1 MLKDLI
7 NSEVNK
13 LPFLGAAV
21 HRVKKYIAETPADEK
36 IHLHYPAAL
45 LMKSG
50 RFKIRT
56 GQIVL
61 DLEPYDLI
69 ILPEKLLCTQ
79 MEAGDKLQFFLIIF
93 SSAKQLHGLKY
104 NKESTL
110 FYLYGN
116 RPVKVSLDSI
126 DYLVLSLIC
135 RLIYAEGQNRPA
147 GDFELELQRLSFDLL
162 FFELKYIYSRYVA
175 SSGLHVSKAE
185 ALAARFLTVLSIH
198 CRKHHNVKFYAGA
211 LYVAP
216 EYLNRAVKEA
226 VGKTAKKMITEAV
239 LAEALQMLEDS
250 NYSIAEIAEELEF
263 SSSTS
268 FGIFFKKW
276 MSCTPS
282 KFRSNAADKFK
293 SR

>member
-7 NSEVNK
+7 NNEMNT

-21 HRVKKYIAETPADEK
+21 YRVKKYIAKTPADEK
-36 IHLHYPAAL
+36 FTLHYPAAV

-56 GQIVL
+56 GENVF
-61 DLEPYDLI
+61 DLEPNDLI
-69 ILPEKLLCTQ
+69 ILPEKLVCGQ
-79 MEAGDKLQFFLIIF
+79 VEAGDKLEFFLIRF
-93 SSAKQLHGLKY
+93 SSGKQVQGFQY
-104 NKESTL
+104 NKGSSL

-116 RPVKVSLDSI
+116 QPVKVHLDSI

-135 RLIYAEGQNRPA
+135 RLIYTEGENRLT
-147 GDFELELQRLSFDLL
+147 GDFESELHRLSSDLL
-162 FFELKYIYSRYVA
+162 FFELRYIYSRYIT
-175 SSGLHVSKAE
+175 SSGLYVSKSE
-185 ALAARFLTVLSIH
+185 ALTARLLTVLSIH
-198 CRKHHNVKFYAGA
+198 CRKHHTVKFYAGA

-239 LAEALQMLEDS
+239 LTEALQMLEDS

-263 SSSTS
+263 SSPTT

-282 KFRSNAADKFK
+282 EFRSNAAYKFK

>member
-7 NSEVNK
+7 NNEVNRI
-13 LPFLGAAV
+13 PFLGIAV
-21 HRVKKYIAETPADEK
+21 YRVKKYVAITPADEK
-36 IHLHYPAAL
+36 LQLHYPAAL

-50 RFKIRT
+50 TFKIRA
-56 GQIVL
+56 GEIVF
-61 DLEPYDLI
+61 DLEPHDLI
-69 ILPEKLLCTQ
+69 ILSENLVCTQ
-79 MEAGDKLQFFLIIF
+79 IEAGDKLQFFLIIF
-93 SSAKQLHGLKY
+93 SSAKQVHGPKN
-104 NKESTL
+104 NKGSTL
-110 FYLYGN
+110 FYLHGN
-116 RPVKVSLDSI
+116 QPVKVSLDSV
-126 DYLVLSLIC
+126 DYMVLSLIC
-135 RLIYAEGQNRPA
+135 RLIYAEGRNRRV
-147 GDFELELQRLSFDLL
+147 GDFELELQRLSSDLL
-162 FFELKYIYSRYVA
+162 FFELKYIYSSYVA

-250 NYSIAEIAEELEF
+250 NYSISEIAEELEF

-282 KFRSNAADKFK
+282 EFRSNDADKFK